1 MHTYTARELP
11 RVGALIVTTTGA
23 RYLVGEAIAET
34 REHGD
39 SARGFVMGRR
49 VVDGETTTT
58 RRTRVYGGEILRE
71 TDPTIADPR
80 PLLDPPD
87 GYVALPAHEIDPA
100 SETCRH
106 CAAPAEAETY
116 AEYLE
121 HWFRYEYEGEPSHG
135 PRSEERHAYLV
146 GTCSADYRLPG
157 ARPAIEAV
165 FDAVVDNYPIG
176 RDTYYID
183 LAERTGLDGFAVSAA
198 VSRLVELERVELVE
212 IPGERFPSIIR
223 A

>member
-23 RYLVGEAIAET
+23 RYLVDEAITET

-49 VVDGETTTT
+49 VVDGVTATT
-58 RRTRVYGGEILRE
+58 RRTRVYGDEILRE

-106 CAAPAEAETY
+106 CAAPAEPETY
-116 AEYLE
+116 DEYLE

-135 PRSEERHAYLV
+135 PRDEDLHAYLV

-157 ARPAIEAV
+157 ARPAIEAA
-165 FDAVVDNYPIG
+165 FDAVIDNYPIG
-176 RDTYYID
+176 RDTSFRE
-183 LAERTGLDGFAVSAA
+183 LAERTGLDGSAVNDAVEHLVAA
-198 VSRLVELERVELVE
+198 ERLELVDR
-212 IPGERFPSIIR
+212 PGDRVPAIIR